1 MERTPSAAGS
11 GVAIGGHISSQQQA
25 RAKILEGPMNRRSIL
40 SVSAIAVL
48 GLALLPS
55 HGSAQDKSLKDQL
68 VGAWTLDSIYN
79 QRGDSPKMDPWGS
92 GVKGSLML
100 SPNGR
105 FSLFIVAANRN
116 ELGIEKSPHS
126 GWPGARLLWDIYGR
140 RGHQDGNL
148 SYRGLHVSAMGRC
161 RPKGNHRIHF
171 ADRPPA
177 CYLQGARSGT
187 RIHCCSSNLEADFVT
202 RGREMTRR
210 CADQIQVH
218 LALMRTTS

>member
-1 MERTPSAAGS
+1 
-11 GVAIGGHISSQQQA
+11 
-25 RAKILEGPMNRRSIL
+25 MNCRSIL

-79 QRGDSPKMDPWGS
+79 QRGNSPKMDPWGS

-116 ELGIEKSPHS
+116 NSASKNPRIPVGQALGYFGTYTVDEATKTVTYHIEGSTFP
-126 GWPGARLLWDIYGR
+126 RWDG
-140 RGHQDGNL
+140 
-148 SYRGLHVSAMGRC
+148 
-161 RPKGNHRIHF
+161 
-171 ADRPPA
+171 ADRKVTIESISPTD
-177 CYLQGARSGT
+177 LQ
-187 RIHCCSSNLEADFVT
+187 LVT
-202 RGREMTRR
+202 SRVQ
-210 CADQIQVH
+210 DQVLGSIVAHQTWK
-218 LALMRTTS
+218 RTS